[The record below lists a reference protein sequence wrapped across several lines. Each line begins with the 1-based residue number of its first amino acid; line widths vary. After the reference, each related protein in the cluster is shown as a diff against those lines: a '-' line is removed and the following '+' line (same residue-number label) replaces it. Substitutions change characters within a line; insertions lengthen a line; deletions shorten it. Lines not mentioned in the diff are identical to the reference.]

1 MYQGRWKHV
10 ITPLK
15 HANSGLRIMLQRT
28 KIGKNGKKKKGDNRN
43 TFHDNAL
50 RTSLIFG
57 VFATNSA
64 TGGLHASFERHF
76 VKKIQQLMWQGGR

>member
-1 MYQGRWKHV
+1 
-10 ITPLK
+10 
-15 HANSGLRIMLQRT
+15 MLQRT
-28 KIGKNGKKKKGDNRN
+28 KIGKNGKKKEGDNRN

-64 TGGLHASFERHF
+64 AGGLHASFERRF
-76 VKKIQQLMWQGGR
+76 VKKIQQSVWQGGR

>member
-1 MYQGRWKHV
+1 
-10 ITPLK
+10 
-15 HANSGLRIMLQRT
+15 MLQRT
-28 KIGKNGKKKKGDNRN
+28 KIGKNGEKKKGDNRN

-57 VFATNSA
+57 VFATNNA
-64 TGGLHASFERHF
+64 AGGLHASFERHF

>member
-1 MYQGRWKHV
+1 
-10 ITPLK
+10 
-15 HANSGLRIMLQRT
+15 MLQRT

-43 TFHDNAL
+43 VFHDNAL

-57 VFATNSA
+57 VFANNSA
-64 TGGLHASFERHF
+64 TGGLHASFERRF